1 MVHYLFNSIANAG
14 VMVANNID
22 RDRSSVLFL
31 DRDGIII
38 KDVGHISKKSDVE
51 LVPGIDQLL
60 QRSRDA
66 GMLTVVVT
74 NQSSLARGIISL
86 TEYIEITNHMIDLL
100 GNSMLDMII
109 ASFYH
114 PAFSQSHCNSSWRK
128 PGSGMFLYAL
138 GIFNLEVDKC
148 MMIGDRSTD
157 IIAAEG
163 IGIKNN
169 YLFFTSEYPNE
180 INGVEITSRCHLSPA
195 RIVNSL
201 DLVLFDH
208 E

>member
-1 MVHYLFNSIANAG
+1 
-14 VMVANNID
+14 
-22 RDRSSVLFL
+22 
-31 DRDGIII
+31 
-38 KDVGHISKKSDVE
+38 
-51 LVPGIDQLL
+51 
-60 QRSRDA
+60 
-66 GMLTVVVT
+66 
-74 NQSSLARGIISL
+74 
-86 TEYIEITNHMIDLL
+86 
-100 GNSMLDMII
+100 
-109 ASFYH
+109 
-114 PAFSQSHCNSSWRK
+114 
-128 PGSGMFLYAL
+128 
-138 GIFNLEVDKC
+138 

-169 YLFFTSEYPNE
+169 YLLNTSEYPNE